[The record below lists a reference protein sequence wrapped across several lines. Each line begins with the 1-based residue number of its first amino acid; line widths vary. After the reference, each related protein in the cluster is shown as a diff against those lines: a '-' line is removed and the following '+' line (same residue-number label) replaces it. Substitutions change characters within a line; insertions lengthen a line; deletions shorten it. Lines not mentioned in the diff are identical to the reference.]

1 METFTR
7 LESNVRV
14 YCRKYPKV
22 FAKARGATLLD
33 EDNNSYVDFLSGAGA
48 LNYGHNEPR
57 MRDAMIEYLAGD
69 GVLLSLDMHSA
80 AKRSFIET
88 FERMILTPRGLN
100 YKMQF
105 VGPTGTNAV
114 EAAMKLARKVTGRR
128 MIAAFTHGFHGMTLG
143 SLAATGSG
151 SSRRGAYASLTE
163 VIRLPYDGYFGPEL
177 NTMDLIRKYL
187 TDPSSGFEVPAA
199 FLLES
204 VQGEGGLNVASARWL
219 QELAEFARQIGALE
233 ILDEIQAGCGRCGTF
248 FSFETM
254 DVVPDI
260 VCLSKSLSG
269 CGLPMAMVLMK
280 PELDHWAPGEHTG
293 TFRGNN
299 LAFVSATRA
308 IECFWHDDALQQQV
322 AAKAG
327 RIRERL
333 ESICAT
339 VPGSRVKGRG
349 MFQGIELGQPD
360 CGAAVLAEAF
370 TRGLIIEVCGPHDE
384 VLKLM
389 PPLTITEQELAGGL
403 SILEVSINALG
414 LAQPQI

>member
-7 LESNVRV
+7 LESDVRV
-14 YCRKYPKV
+14 YCRKYPRV
-22 FAKARGATLLD
+22 FAKARGASLLD
-33 EDNNSYVDFLSGAGA
+33 ENNHSYLDFLSGAGA

-57 MRDAMIEYLAGD
+57 LRDAMIEYLAGD
-69 GVLLSLDMHSA
+69 GVILSLDMHSA
-80 AKRSFIET
+80 AKRAFIGT
-88 FERMILTPRGLN
+88 FDRMILAPRGLK

-151 SSRRGAYASLTE
+151 SSRRGAHASLSD
-163 VIRLPYDGYFGPEL
+163 VIRLPYDGYFGPQI
-177 NTMDLIRKYL
+177 NTMDMIRRYL

-204 VQGEGGLNVASARWL
+204 VQGEGGLNVASPRWF
-219 QELAEFARQIGALE
+219 QELSEFARQIGSLV
-233 ILDEIQAGCGRCGTF
+233 IVDDIQAGCGRCGTF
-248 FSFETM
+248 FSFETLGA
-254 DVVPDI
+254 VPDI
-260 VCLSKSLSG
+260 VCLSKSLSA
-269 CGLPMAMVLMK
+269 CGLPMAMVLLR
-280 PELDHWAPGEHTG
+280 PELDIWAPGEHSG

-299 LAFVSATRA
+299 LAFVSATKA
-308 IECFWHDDALQQQV
+308 IECFWADDSLQRQI

-327 RIRERL
+327 QIRERL
-333 ESICAT
+333 ETISAR

-349 MFQGIELGQPD
+349 MFHGIDLGQPD
-360 CGAAVLAEAF
+360 RGAAVLAEAF
-370 TRGLIIEVCGPHDE
+370 SRGLIIEVCGPHDE

-389 PPLTITEQELAGGL
+389 PPLTISEAELARGL
-403 SILEVSINALG
+403 SILEESITAVG
-414 LAQPQI
+414 LA